1 MLQLNNIQ
9 VIYSDVI
16 LVLKGLSL
24 EVAEGQI
31 VALLGANGAGKTT
44 TLKAISGLLKT
55 EDGKVTD
62 GGIEFMG
69 QRIDGREPEAICRLG
84 VVQVMEGR
92 KVLESLTVEEN
103 LKIGGYTRRD
113 HDGARQDMQMIY
125 NYFPRLVE
133 RRHQLAG
140 YLSGGEQQMLV
151 IGRALM
157 AKPRLLM
164 LDEPS
169 LGLAPLLVREIF
181 EIIQKINAERGTTF
195 LLVEQNAQIALRI
208 AHYGYI
214 MENGRIVFDGPA
226 EKLRGNDDVREF
238 YLGLSE
244 ACRRKSF
251 RDIKFYKRQALGF
264 EIGGANRRSPI
275 PHRVG
280 GRIAREPTH
289 GHGARRVLA
298 CDRRWIRVGA
308 AARARVLCAAR
319 GLPSARGTMA

>member
-1 MLQLNNIQ
+1 MLRLNNIQ

-24 EVAEGQI
+24 EVPDGQI

-55 EDGKVTD
+55 ENGKVTD
-62 GGIEFMG
+62 GSIEFMG
-69 QRIDGREPEAICRLG
+69 RQIDGLDPEVICRLG
-84 VVQVMEGR
+84 IVQVMEGR

-113 HDGARQDMQMIY
+113 PEGVKTDMRMIY
-125 NYFPRLVE
+125 EYFPRLVE

-157 AKPRLLM
+157 AKPRLLL

-181 EIIQKINAERGTTF
+181 EIVQKINAERGTTF
-195 LLVEQNAQIALRI
+195 LLVEQNARIALGI

-214 MENGRIVFDGPA
+214 MENGRIVLDGPA
-226 EKLRGNDDVREF
+226 AKLRGNDDVREF

-244 ACRRKSF
+244 AGHRKSF
-251 RDIKFYKRQALGF
+251 KDIKFYKR
-264 EIGGANRRSPI
+264 RK
-275 PHRVG
+275 
-280 GRIAREPTH
+280 
-289 GHGARRVLA
+289 
-298 CDRRWIRVGA
+298 RWVF
-308 AARARVLCAAR
+308 
-319 GLPSARGTMA
+319 

>member
-1 MLQLNNIQ
+1 MLRLNTIQ

-24 EVAEGQI
+24 EVPDGQI

-55 EDGKVTD
+55 ESGKVTD

-69 QRIDGREPEAICRLG
+69 QRIDGREPEDICRLG
-84 VVQVMEGR
+84 IVQVMEGR

-103 LKIGGYTRRD
+103 LKIGAHTRRD
-113 HDGARQDMQMIY
+113 RDGVKADQQMIFD
-125 NYFPRLVE
+125 YFPRLVE
-133 RRHQLAG
+133 RRNQLAG

-157 AKPRLLM
+157 AKPRLLL

-181 EIIQKINAERGTTF
+181 AIIQKINTEQGTTL
-195 LLVEQNAQIALRI
+195 LLVEQNAQIALGI

-226 EKLRGNDDVREF
+226 DKLRGNDDVREC

-244 ACRRKSF
+244 A
-251 RDIKFYKRQALGF
+251 
-264 EIGGANRRSPI
+264 E
-275 PHRVG
+275 
-280 GRIAREPTH
+280 
-289 GHGARRVLA
+289 
-298 CDRRWIRVGA
+298 
-308 AARARVLCAAR
+308 
-319 GLPSARGTMA
+319 

>member
-1 MLQLNNIQ
+1 MLRLNNVQ
-9 VIYSDVI
+9 VVYSDVI

-24 EVAEGQI
+24 EVPDGQI

-55 EDGKVTD
+55 ENGKVTD
-62 GGIEFMG
+62 GSIEFMG
-69 QRIDGREPEAICRLG
+69 RQIDGLDPEAICRLG
-84 VVQVMEGR
+84 IVQVMEGR

-113 HDGARQDMQMIY
+113 PEGVKTDMRMIY
-125 NYFPRLVE
+125 EYFPRLVE

-157 AKPRLLM
+157 AKPRLLL

-181 EIIQKINAERGTTF
+181 EIIQKVNAERGTTF
-195 LLVEQNAQIALRI
+195 LLVEQNARIALGI

-214 MENGRIVFDGPA
+214 MENGRIVLDGPA
-226 EKLRGNDDVREF
+226 VKLRGNDDVREF

-244 ACRRKSF
+244 AGHRKSF
-251 RDIKFYKRQALGF
+251 KDIKFYKR
-264 EIGGANRRSPI
+264 RK
-275 PHRVG
+275 
-280 GRIAREPTH
+280 
-289 GHGARRVLA
+289 
-298 CDRRWIRVGA
+298 RWVF
-308 AARARVLCAAR
+308 
-319 GLPSARGTMA
+319 